1 MVKGSPETLLR
12 NPDLSGIDPICQG
25 LIWENTLKVI
35 IVVVVI
41 ADAVDIAT
49 NWLSTTWN
57 QSDPSLTQLR
67 ATVAFWSAE

>member
-25 LIWENTLKVI
+25 LSWENTLKVI

-49 NWLSTTWN
+49 N
-57 QSDPSLTQLR
+57 
-67 ATVAFWSAE
+67 

>member
-49 NWLSTTWN
+49 N
-57 QSDPSLTQLR
+57 
-67 ATVAFWSAE
+67 